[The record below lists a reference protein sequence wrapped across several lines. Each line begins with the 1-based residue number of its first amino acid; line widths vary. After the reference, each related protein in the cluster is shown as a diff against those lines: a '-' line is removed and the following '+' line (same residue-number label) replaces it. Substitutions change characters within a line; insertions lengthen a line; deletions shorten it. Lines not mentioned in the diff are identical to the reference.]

1 MKYSNKLEKENYKN
15 INWKKKFVNYTNTP
29 NYRVICLLTIFLLF
43 LFFYFFT
50 VIFNGI
56 TFETDPNNWIKYQSL
71 LRASSSAIVGFG
83 LAVAGCGMQGVT
95 RNDLSGPTT
104 MGLLPAATFG
114 IMVSQA
120 IGLSQVYSI
129 YLFGIGFCFLILLI
143 NFATTKITGYNS
155 NNFKTIL
162 VGLILG
168 SLLTSLGILLKIIF
182 PLITESIVMW
192 IGGTSSNYTWERFY
206 YAAPSILV
214 GIFLIILVQNKLN
227 IIEKDVS
234 LAISLGINIKL
245 VYWIVGIACVLISIS
260 SILLLGSVVV
270 IGIVIPHIC
279 RMILRTRDYRWLIPT
294 SGFLTAFILEF
305 ATLMNVMFQLGI
317 TLFTVV
323 IFVPIFIL
331 LAIRKKGGKK

>member
-1 MKYSNKLEKENYKN
+1 MIVNNELQQKIKLENF
-15 INWKKKFVNYTNTP
+15 KKKFVNYTNTSK
-29 NYRVICLLTIFLLF
+29 YKVLCLLTTFLLF
-43 LFFYFFT
+43 ISFYFFT
-50 VIFNGI
+50 IIFNGI
-56 TFETDPNNWIKYQSL
+56 SFETNPDNWLKYQSL
-71 LRASSSAIVGFG
+71 IRTSSAAIVGFG

-120 IGLSQVYSI
+120 LGLNQVYSI
-129 YLFGIGFCFLILLI
+129 FIFGILFCSIVLLI
-143 NFATTKITGYNS
+143 NFMTTKIKGYKS

-168 SLLTSLGILLKIIF
+168 ALLTSLGILLKTIF
-182 PLITESIVMW
+182 PIITESIVMW
-192 IGGTSSNYTWERFY
+192 IGSTSSTYTWERFS
-206 YAAPSILV
+206 YAAPSILI
-214 GIFLIILVQNKLN
+214 GIFLIVLVQNKLN

-245 VYWIVGIACVLISIS
+245 VYWIVGVACILISIS
-260 SILLLGSVVV
+260 SILLLGSVVI

-279 RMILRTRDYRWLIPT
+279 RMLLKTRDYKWLIPT

-305 ATLMNVMFQLGI
+305 AMLMNVMFQLGI

-323 IFVPIFIL
+323 IFVPIFIF
-331 LAIRKKGGKK
+331 LAVRKKGGEK